1 MKIMHNKKSTEKRY
15 KLSNRICLFVGIVST
30 VILALICI
38 ISGSI
43 TRTIVSDMTRKQVS
57 SISQTN
63 ASLVNSYLQNMN
75 VFSNGLAK
83 EVNRYKELG
92 KEQGEKFV
100 IDSLKGILNDKDIFG
115 AYFAFEPNK
124 YFEDTPNGL
133 SYYAYKDNGKIS
145 IDILND
151 YSTYKSG
158 DYYTGAKSNMNA
170 HITEPY
176 EYKLSNGNSV
186 WIVTLSNPIVDSNG
200 NFIGVANCDILTDTL
215 SNLPYTKGEYTSAY
229 STLITHNGTYIANTM
244 NSSLVGTAL
253 TKNNTTDADI
263 LEAATTA
270 SEKITNGKNP
280 ENGNKNI
287 IFCNPIKVDGT
298 DIVWTTTFSVDE
310 NEAFR
315 AVDMMVLSIVAVCTV
330 GVVALV
336 FLSYVTITKKLKPM
350 DYVMKMAYR
359 MRDAELDTDLDID
372 YKFDNNE
379 LGALGDI
386 FINMSIGMT
395 AILKDISRLL
405 TEMSHGNFN
414 IKSDCPERYIGVYVN
429 IRAALNGIISNL
441 SSTLKRIDIASNEV
455 NSSSSQ
461 VSSAAQT
468 LSQGATEQAASIEE
482 LSATINDLAQKIKNT
497 AISAQVTT
505 ETSGKATKSVLE
517 CNDQMNSLL
526 EAMNEISHKSNEIG
540 KIIKTIDDIAFQTNI
555 LALNAAVEAARAGA
569 AGKGFAVVADEV
581 RSLAA
586 KSAEAAKNTTTLI
599 NGSIDAVEN
608 GTSMAQQTA
617 KTLSDIVGGVQE
629 STKFLQKISEDSE
642 EQSFAIAEINQ
653 GVEQISAVVQNNSA
667 TAQQTAAASEE
678 LSSQAETLRS
688 LVQQF
693 EYDDSR
699 EYCNQ

>member
-1 MKIMHNKKSTEKRY
+1 
-15 KLSNRICLFVGIVST
+15 
-30 VILALICI
+30 
-38 ISGSI
+38 
-43 TRTIVSDMTRKQVS
+43 
-57 SISQTN
+57 
-63 ASLVNSYLQNMN
+63 
-75 VFSNGLAK
+75 
-83 EVNRYKELG
+83 
-92 KEQGEKFV
+92 
-100 IDSLKGILNDKDIFG
+100 
-115 AYFAFEPNK
+115 
-124 YFEDTPNGL
+124 
-133 SYYAYKDNGKIS
+133 
-145 IDILND
+145 
-151 YSTYKSG
+151 
-158 DYYTGAKSNMNA
+158 
-170 HITEPY
+170 
-176 EYKLSNGNSV
+176 
-186 WIVTLSNPIVDSNG
+186 
-200 NFIGVANCDILTDTL
+200 
-215 SNLPYTKGEYTSAY
+215 
-229 STLITHNGTYIANTM
+229 
-244 NSSLVGTAL
+244 
-253 TKNNTTDADI
+253 
-263 LEAATTA
+263 
-270 SEKITNGKNP
+270 
-280 ENGNKNI
+280 
-287 IFCNPIKVDGT
+287 
-298 DIVWTTTFSVDE
+298 
-310 NEAFR
+310 
-315 AVDMMVLSIVAVCTV
+315 
-330 GVVALV
+330 
-336 FLSYVTITKKLKPM
+336 
-350 DYVMKMAYR
+350 

-386 FINMSIGMT
+386 FMNMSIGMT

-414 IKSDCPERYIGVYVN
+414 IKSDCPERYIGVYVD

-441 SSTLKRIDIASNEV
+441 SSTLKRIDIASDEV

-497 AISAQVTT
+497 ALSAQATT
-505 ETSGKATKSVLE
+505 DTSGKATQAVLE

-526 EAMNEISHKSNEIG
+526 EAMNEISEKSNEIG

-608 GTSMAQQTA
+608 GTRMAQQTA
-617 KTLSDIVGGVQE
+617 QTLADIVVGAQD
-629 STKFLQKISEDSE
+629 STKFLQKIAEDSE

-688 LVQQF
+688 LVEQF
-693 EYDDSR
+693 EYDDER